1 MQGEDQCCGRP
12 ALVGHTVIDAT
23 CDGEGLD
30 DVRLVLDDGT
40 AVLIDAEFDR
50 DLESPVFAEQLGRA
64 P

>member
-1 MQGEDQCCGRP
+1 M
-12 ALVGHTVIDAT
+12 IDAT